1 MVKKTAMAVKAPE
14 TPAVKLPETPAVKAP
29 ETPAVKVPKMPAL
42 KAPETPAVKAPETTP
57 AVKAS
62 TAMKPAAAVTAAATA
77 PSPKP
82 PVSDSI
88 GRRSDY
94 SGSDNTGQ
102 EKLQLHK
109 QPALSCY
116 IIAYLPHTSIEIIAQ
131 SQPERDH
138 LFLVLAVRLI

>member
-14 TPAVKLPETPAVKAP
+14 TPAV
-29 ETPAVKVPKMPAL
+29 

-62 TAMKPAAAVTAAATA
+62 TAMKSAAAAVTAATA

-88 GRRSDY
+88 GRRSEY

-109 QPALSCY
+109 QPALSRY
-116 IIAYLPHTSIEIIAQ
+116 IIAYG
-131 SQPERDH
+131 
-138 LFLVLAVRLI
+138 